1 MIYAVGSALYKS
13 YVFRLFR
20 AGPSPVAR
28 KAAVNSMMMRAS
40 RVVYSQPMWDW
51 STVAV
56 AYQRL
61 QLRGQYNG
69 AQAVLLEHMDEV
81 DPDDKPAACL
91 FTN

>member
-40 RVVYSQPMWDW
+40 RVVYHPWI
-51 STVAV
+51 VRLVV